1 MSAIHS
7 ELTAQADL
15 TVRVSRHAPGD
26 LESGVRAQLERVDG
40 VRVESLAFGGLRPGL
55 NDLVVE
61 ASAELRL
68 RDDLDDVAAHLSSG
82 FGVTCRSATV
92 ERPPDLPD

>member
-26 LESGVRAQLERVDG
+26 LESGVRDQLERIDG
-40 VRVESLAFGGLRPGL
+40 VRVESLTFGGLRPGL
-55 NDLVVE
+55 NDLAVE
-61 ASAELRL
+61 ATAELRI
-68 RDDLDDVAAHLSSG
+68 RDDVDDVAAYLSAG
-82 FGVTCRSATV
+82 FGVTCRSAAV
-92 ERPPDLPD
+92 ERPLDPPD